1 MPKYF
6 NSSSNLSGWLLIE
19 IVETSL
25 LCLDPIR
32 MHPDFLIFIFVP
44 INSYSEE
51 QHSTNDCICFN
62 EIEMRIKSSAYYVY
76 CTWNSL

>member
-19 IVETSL
+19 IAKTSL
-25 LCLDPIR
+25 LYLDPIP
-32 MHPDFLIFIFVP
+32 MHPDFKIFIFMP
-44 INSYSEE
+44 INSNSEE

-62 EIEMRIKSSAYYVY
+62 EIETRIKSSAYYVY
-76 CTWNSL
+76 CT